1 MNYLD
6 TSALIKRFVAE
17 KGTERV
23 CRIIEKEG
31 PIATAKIAYA
41 EVHSG
46 LARKMR
52 EGELSAGRHAL
63 ICRQVE
69 LDWRAYVRMDLTD
82 EVLSLA
88 RELVQR
94 PPLRAF
100 DAIHVASALIL
111 KKSLEEQ
118 VVCEGGE
125 TPTLPVVNRWTPS
138 WTIQLSA
145 PKVRHCKDSVFIELR
160 HNRG

>member
-6 TSALIKRFVAE
+6 SSALIKRFVAE
-17 KGTERV
+17 KGSERV
-23 CRIIEKEG
+23 RGMIEKEG
-31 PIATAKIAYA
+31 PIATATIAYA

-46 LARKMR
+46 LARKKR
-52 EGELSAGRHAL
+52 EGALSHGQYAL

-69 LDWRAYVRMDLTD
+69 SDWHAYVRMDLTG

-94 PPLRAF
+94 HPIRAF

-111 KKSLEEQ
+111 KASLDEQ
-118 VVCEGGE
+118 VVFAGADERQLQAADKE
-125 TPTLPVVNRWTPS
+125 
-138 WTIQLSA
+138 QLSA
-145 PKVRHCKDSVFIELR
+145 LNIETC
-160 HNRG
+160 